1 MRIIILFLFL
11 NIFPAQLFAQ
21 VSIDENEMKHNYLKR
36 VVVFPLMISSGQ
48 ASLAEDAWWAIRS
61 ELTKHQ
67 RFVVASKNFMM
78 SKDVFQRRGELDL
91 PDTLILGKLL
101 DAQALVV
108 TILNDQVLKMFVYD
122 SVYGGRLWSGELI
135 LNVSIPVKDQL
146 VSEGKKLVGDF
157 IASIPYQGFVD
168 KLNDQNTVSI
178 DDSEPYFYGYFPVVK
193 FIEVGERV
201 KVLKIRR
208 DNFNQLFGS
217 LNSSVII
224 AEGNIVNKNGNH
236 LKIKLDKVVDVEQI
250 VQGELLSISKEQKR
264 IRDLFE
270 LEKNKALEDAVY
282 DPKIKNVYN
291 KKDEVTPLVSALSF
305 LGTLAIFLLIAF

>member
-1 MRIIILFLFL
+1 
-11 NIFPAQLFAQ
+11 
-21 VSIDENEMKHNYLKR
+21 
-36 VVVFPLMISSGQ
+36 
-48 ASLAEDAWWAIRS
+48 
-61 ELTKHQ
+61 
-67 RFVVASKNFMM
+67 
-78 SKDVFQRRGELDL
+78 
-91 PDTLILGKLL
+91 
-101 DAQALVV
+101 VV